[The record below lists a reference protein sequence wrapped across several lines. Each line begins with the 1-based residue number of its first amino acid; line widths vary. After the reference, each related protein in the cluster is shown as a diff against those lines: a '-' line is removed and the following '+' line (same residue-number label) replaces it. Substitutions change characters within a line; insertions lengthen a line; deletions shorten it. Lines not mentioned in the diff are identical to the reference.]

1 MASRESGDPPNTRP
15 MVSEGEV
22 DDLAALYGRPVRRH
36 FCIDLD
42 DYLLDMRARRR
53 GDRRA
58 EVLFAVT
65 RPSGRVLI
73 HSKPRYPQGVYR
85 LFTGGINPDESVV
98 DALFREVAEETGLA
112 CRVERFLAVCTYAF
126 HHPDPVRRYCFASYM
141 FHLVIKDEDVPA
153 PRDLTEIGQIGE
165 IALEGL
171 PAIASHLRSLQGNR
185 AAWGIW
191 RAIGHDIVYEQL
203 TQQSSMRLQAAAA

>member
-1 MASRESGDPPNTRP
+1 MVNRESGDPPNSRP
-15 MVSEGEV
+15 MVSEREV
-22 DDLAALYGRPVRRH
+22 EDLAALYGRPVRQH
-36 FCIDLD
+36 FAIDLD
-42 DYLLDMRARRR
+42 DYLLDMRTRRR

-73 HSKPRYPQGVYR
+73 HSKPRYPQGLFR
-85 LFTGGINPDESVV
+85 LFTGGINPDEPVA
-98 DALFREVAEETGLA
+98 DALFREVAEETGLV

-126 HHPDPVRRYCFASYM
+126 HHPDPMRCYGFASYM
-141 FHLVIKDEDVPA
+141 FHLVTESEDAPC

-171 PAIASHLRSLQGNR
+171 PAIASHLRSLQGSR
-185 AAWGIW
+185 TAWGLW
-191 RAIGHDIVYEQL
+191 RAIGHDIVHEQL
-203 TQQSSMRLQAAAA
+203 TRQPSMRLQAAVA

>member
-1 MASRESGDPPNTRP
+1 MVSRESGDPPNSRP
-15 MVSEGEV
+15 MVCEREV
-22 DDLAALYGRPVRRH
+22 EVLADLYGQPARRH
-36 FCIDLD
+36 LCIDLD
-42 DYLLDMRARRR
+42 DYLIDSRARRR
-53 GDRRA
+53 SDRRA
-58 EVLFAVT
+58 EVLFAIT

-73 HSKPRYPQGVYR
+73 HSKPRYPQGLFR

-98 DALFREVAEETGLA
+98 DALFREVAEETGLV

-126 HHPDPVRRYCFASYM
+126 HHPDPTCRYGFASYM
-141 FHLVIKDEDVPA
+141 FHLVTENEDAPA

-171 PAIASHLRSLQGNR
+171 PAIASHLRSLQGSR
-185 AAWGIW
+185 VAWGIW

-203 TQQSSMRLQAAAA
+203 TQQPSVCLQAATA

>member
-1 MASRESGDPPNTRP
+1 
-15 MVSEGEV
+15 MVSEREV
-22 DDLAALYGRPVRRH
+22 DDLAALYGNPARRH
-36 FCIDLD
+36 FSIELD
-42 DYLLDMRARRR
+42 DYLINGRARRR
-53 GDRRA
+53 ADRRA

-73 HSKPRYPQGVYR
+73 HTKPRYPQGLYR
-85 LFTGGINPDESVV
+85 LFTGGVNPDEAVA
-98 DALFREVAEETGLA
+98 DALVREVDEETGLA

-126 HHPDPVRRYCFASYM
+126 HHPDPVRRYGFASYM
-141 FHLVIKDEDVPA
+141 FHLTAENEDAPA
-153 PRDLTEIGQIGE
+153 PRDLAEIGQIGE

-171 PAIASHLRSLQGNR
+171 PAIARHLRSLQGNR

-203 TQQSSMRLQAAAA
+203 TRQPSLRLPTVAV

>member
-1 MASRESGDPPNTRP
+1 MVSREPGDPPNARP
-15 MVSEGEV
+15 MVSEREV
-22 DDLAALYGRPVRRH
+22 EDLTALYGRPARQH
-36 FCIDLD
+36 FRIDLD
-42 DYLLDMRARRR
+42 DYLIDSRARRR
-53 GDRRA
+53 RDRRA

-73 HSKPRYPQGVYR
+73 HSKPRYPQGLFR
-85 LFTGGINPDESVV
+85 LFTGGINPDELVV
-98 DALFREVAEETGLA
+98 DALFREVAEETGLV

-126 HHPDPVRRYCFASYM
+126 HHPDPMRRYGFASYL
-141 FHLVIKDEDVPA
+141 FHLVTENEDTPC

-171 PAIASHLRSLQGNR
+171 PAIASHLRSLPGRR
-185 AAWGIW
+185 AAWGLW

-203 TQQSSMRLQAAAA
+203 TQQPSMHLSTAAA